1 MVQKK
6 IEQMTNGLVGSIR
19 DIEKT
24 LLMRVER
31 ANEILV
37 KRVHF
42 DVKLGLIR
50 QINAEPRRLR
60 IVVDHAQR
68 RGQNADIL
76 KIDGVV
82 FVG

>member
-1 MVQKK
+1 MIQKK

-31 ANEILV
+31 ANEILM

-50 QINAEPRRLR
+50 QINTEPRCLR

-68 RGQNADIL
+68 RRKNADIL
-76 KIDGVV
+76 KINGVV